1 MSVIVNDKNYFFI
14 PPSNKNDLSTSLPSD
29 FHKAKSFEFICD
41 VEIDINKHLSIL
53 TAKKY
58 YKKINIFDRSEYPE

>member
-1 MSVIVNDKNYFFI
+1 MIELKYIVLNPIHSTFKVCPVVIDPLK
-14 PPSNKNDLSTSLPSD
+14 
-29 FHKAKSFEFICD
+29 CD
-41 VEIDINKHLSIL
+41 NTFKIDIHKHLPIL